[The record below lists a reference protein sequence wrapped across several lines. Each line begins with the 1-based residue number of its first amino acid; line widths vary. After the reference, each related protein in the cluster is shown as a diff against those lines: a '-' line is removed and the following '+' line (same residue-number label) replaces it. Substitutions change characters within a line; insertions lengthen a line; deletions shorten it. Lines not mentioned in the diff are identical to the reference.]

1 MRLGNVTSRLLLRH
15 SFDSGPRSRAVALT
29 CGFQPACYLVCMT
42 EARITPP
49 NRNRRL
55 LWIGIL
61 GALLVAGLFL
71 VFQALN
77 ENTQFFENPS
87 DVVAEGFESRSDV
100 FKIGGLV
107 KDDTVVTQ
115 GLTTR
120 FLIDD
125 FERDMAQDL
134 HVTYTG
140 ALPDL
145 FREGQGVVVSG
156 RLTSPTHFQAVEVLA
171 KHDENYQPV
180 IDYRD
185 GEKAPRS

>member
-1 MRLGNVTSRLLLRH
+1 
-15 SFDSGPRSRAVALT
+15 
-29 CGFQPACYLVCMT
+29 MT

-55 LWIGIL
+55 MWIGIL
-61 GALLVAGLFL
+61 GVMLVAGLFL

-87 DVVAEGFESRSDV
+87 DVVADGFESRSEI

-107 KDDTVVTQ
+107 KDGTVVTQ

-134 HVTYTG
+134 HVKYTG

-156 RLTSPTHFQAVEVLA
+156 RLTSGTHFQADEVLA

-185 GEKAPRS
+185 GTPALEK

>member
-1 MRLGNVTSRLLLRH
+1 
-15 SFDSGPRSRAVALT
+15 
-29 CGFQPACYLVCMT
+29 MT

-55 LWIGIL
+55 MWIGIL
-61 GALLVAGLFL
+61 GVMLVAGLFL

-107 KDDTVVTQ
+107 KDGTVVTQ

-156 RLTSPTHFQAVEVLA
+156 RLTSGTHFQADEVLA

-185 GEKAPRS
+185 GTPALEK